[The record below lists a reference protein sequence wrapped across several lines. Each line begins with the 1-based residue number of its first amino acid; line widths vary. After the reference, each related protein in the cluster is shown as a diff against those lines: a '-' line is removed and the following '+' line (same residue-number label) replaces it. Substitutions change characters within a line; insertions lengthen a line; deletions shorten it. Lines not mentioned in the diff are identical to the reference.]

1 MMSHYRN
8 HGLFQLLPFGVSLT
22 FACGRISTLGIILYR
37 LGEAE
42 EVAAYY
48 GNRAAALIGLGKYNE
63 ALEDSLKSVSLD
75 PKFTKGHMRVG
86 KCFMQRGEYFSAE
99 QALRKALALE
109 PSNAQIKTELDQ
121 CSRLSALISAGESAL
136 ASGDYDRAMVSFTGV
151 LAMTPESISAKRGC
165 AACHLRKKNYTKAAE
180 LIRDVLAIDSGDEVA
195 HMIRAET
202 LYYTGA
208 VDSAIKMFINLLE
221 LDPDNTKIRAMLKKA
236 REVTRQKEAG
246 DAAFKIGDHEKAIEA
261 YSNALSVD
269 ADLDGLN
276 AKIYCNRG
284 GSYFALKQNEEA
296 LTDCNQAILLDPKY
310 TRAFMRRAKINAALE
325 RHQDCVY
332 DWNKAKELD
341 PENKE
346 ILTALRDAQRALKKA
361 ERKDWYKILDISPNA
376 SDADIKKAYRLQ
388 ALRWHPDKHN
398 ETPESYAAAEARF
411 KDVTEANTVLSD
423 PKARRRFDNGE
434 DLEEDQG
441 FGGGGFGGGGGA
453 FPAEMFA
460 QFFGGGGGGGF
471 GGGGGGFPGGFSF
484 GGGGF
489 GEEEDHYGHSHA
501 GHSHGRAG
509 SRGGQKQQRRS
520 PYA

>member
-1 MMSHYRN
+1 MRRDYLELQ
-8 HGLFQLLPFGVSLT
+8 LFQFLSVNNGLTIAWCCYPTRGILLN
-22 FACGRISTLGIILYR
+22 RID
-37 LGEAE
+37 EAN

-63 ALEDSLKSVSLD
+63 ALEDALKSVSLD
-75 PKFTKGHMRVG
+75 PKFTKGYTRVG
-86 KCFMQRGEYFSAE
+86 KCYMQRGEYFSAE

-109 PSNAQIKTELDQ
+109 PSNAAIKSEMEQ
-121 CSRLSALISAGESAL
+121 CSKLAAFISAGESAL

-151 LAMTPESISAKRGC
+151 LAMTPESISAKRGA

-180 LIRDVLAIDSGDEVA
+180 LIRDVLAIDGQDEVA

-221 LDPDNTKIRAMLKKA
+221 LDPDNSKIRSMLKKA

-246 DAAFKIGDHEKAIEA
+246 DAAFKIGDHEKAVEA
-261 YSNALSVD
+261 YTNALSVD
-269 ADLDGLN
+269 ADLDSLN

-325 RHQDCVY
+325 QHQDCVY

-361 ERKDWYKILDISPNA
+361 ERKDWYKILELSPNA
-376 SDADIKKAYRLQ
+376 TDAEIKKAYRLQ

-411 KDVTEANTVLSD
+411 KDITEANTVLSD

-434 DLEEDQG
+434 DLEEEQG
-441 FGGGGFGGGGGA
+441 FGGGGFGGGGA

-460 QFFGGGGGGGF
+460 QFFGGGGGGGGF
-471 GGGGGGFPGGFSF
+471 GGFSSGGFPGGSF
-484 GGGGF
+484 GY
-489 GEEEDHYGHSHA
+489 EEDDHYGHSHA